1 MTRDLALDLSQS
13 AEPIARQ
20 VLHALRHAIVTM
32 RIKPGEMLSEQEI
45 ADRLRVSRSPVR
57 EAFIKLGEA
66 GLVRILPQ
74 RGTQVVKISQAAV
87 EDARF
92 IREAIERAV
101 VREAAACRDA
111 RAHARIADNLARQRR
126 AVRAKDTEA
135 FFDLD
140 EEFHRLLAA
149 AAGRPSA
156 WHIVEDLKPQ
166 MDRVRYLSIEHATP
180 MHVIV
185 AQHTAIAEAVTAG
198 DAPRAEAALHDHLT
212 EILRALP
219 ELASQYPDLFEYAL
233 PTPLS
238 A

>member
-1 MTRDLALDLSQS
+1 
-13 AEPIARQ
+13 
-20 VLHALRHAIVTM
+20 V
-32 RIKPGEMLSEQEI
+32 
-45 ADRLRVSRSPVR
+45 
-57 EAFIKLGEA
+57 
-66 GLVRILPQ
+66 
-74 RGTQVVKISQAAV
+74 
-87 EDARF
+87 
-92 IREAIERAV
+92 
-101 VREAAACRDA
+101 
-111 RAHARIADNLARQRR
+111 RQRR

-219 ELASQYPDLFEYAL
+219 ELASRYPDLFEYAL
-233 PTPLS
+233 STPLS